1 MSWGYSALKRSG
13 LVFVVVCL
21 ILNGFF
27 IYSHQYSDKVA
38 SHVTFY
44 EMGDASLTV
53 SDTLTAQYVPQYD
66 INKMRDINYLRKYY
80 YAVDKKTGMDK
91 ELFDADKLMARDV
104 TVNTDENGG
113 PKILIFHTH
122 GSEMFADS
130 KNVNEGVIGAG
141 EYLKSLIEDKY
152 GIECLHITDRFD
164 VVNGSIQRD
173 GAYER
178 MEPVITHIIEENP
191 SIELVIDLHR
201 DGVNDNLRLVAE
213 DNGEKCAKV
222 MFFNG
227 LCTKWEGSRLKSIKG
242 LENPYLATNLALSL
256 KMQLAMNELHPNLTR
271 KIYLNAYRYSLH
283 MKDKS
288 MLIELG
294 AQTNT
299 VEEINNSIE
308 RIAEVI
314 GRVCLEH

>member
-1 MSWGYSALKRSG
+1 MLRKIS
-13 LVFVVVCL
+13 LVFVVLCL
-21 ILNGFF
+21 VFNGLF
-27 IYSHQYSDKVA
+27 IYSQEYSDKVA
-38 SHVTFY
+38 SDVTFY

-53 SDTLTAQYVPQYD
+53 SDTLTAQYVPDFD
-66 INKMRDINYLRKYY
+66 ISKMRDLNYLRKYY

-91 ELFDADKLMARDV
+91 ELFDADRLIDTDV
-104 TVNTDENGG
+104 TINKEGNG

-130 KNVNEGVIGAG
+130 KNINEGVIGAG
-141 EYLKSLIEDKY
+141 EYLKSILEDKY

-164 VVNGSIQRD
+164 VVNGAVQRD

-178 MEPVITHIIEENP
+178 MEPVITQVIKENP

-201 DGVNDNLRLVAE
+201 DGVNENLRLVSE

-227 LCTKWEGSRLKSIKG
+227 LCAKWENNQLKSIKG
-242 LENPYLATNLALSL
+242 LENPYLQTNLALSL

-314 GRVCLEH
+314 GKVCIDS

>member
-1 MSWGYSALKRSG
+1 MIKKLSFILIALC
-13 LVFVVVCL
+13 LVF
-21 ILNGFF
+21 NGFF
-27 IYSHQYSDKVA
+27 IYSREYSDKVA
-38 SHVTFY
+38 ADVTFY

-53 SDTLTAQYVPQYD
+53 SDTLTAQYVPKFDNEKMKD
-66 INKMRDINYLRKYY
+66 ISYLRKYY
-80 YAVDKKTGMDK
+80 YAVDKKTGMN
-91 ELFDADKLMARDV
+91 ESLFDIDKIMQTNVKISDPEG
-104 TVNTDENGG
+104 NG

-122 GSEMFADS
+122 GSEMYADS

-141 EYLKSLIEDKY
+141 EYLKSILEDKY
-152 GIECLHITDRFD
+152 GIECLHITQRFD
-164 VVNGSIQRD
+164 VVDGAVHRD

-178 MEPVITHIIEENP
+178 MEPVIVQVIKENP
-191 SIELVIDLHR
+191 SIQLVIDLHR
-201 DGVNDNLRLVAE
+201 DGVNENLRLVAE

-227 LCTKWEGSRLKSIKG
+227 LCAKWENGELRDIKG
-242 LENPYLATNLALSL
+242 LENPYLQTNIALSL
-256 KMQLAMNELHPNLTR
+256 KMQLAMNELYPNLTR

-299 VEEINNSIE
+299 IEEIYNSIE
-308 RIAEVI
+308 RIAEAL
-314 GRVCLEH
+314 GKVCIE